1 MPEDYANGVPLH
13 APAAL
18 LRLFSCPM
26 VFAVHRDGTAWKGFA
41 MLRLAAVLL
50 TTVLPLG
57 VLSPGAAHA
66 AEITPAIV
74 FDMGGKFDKSFNE
87 GVHNG
92 AEAFTK
98 ATGIAVREFEPQN
111 DAQREQAVRNL
122 ARRGQD
128 PIIAVGFGQVSAVK
142 TVAAEFPALRFV
154 ILDSVVEAPNVQS
167 ILFREEQG
175 SYLAGMLAALRS
187 GTGKIGFVGGMD
199 VPLIRKFACGYVQ
212 GARAANPRVEVLQNM
227 TGSTPSAWADP
238 VRGAELARSQIERGA
253 DVVFHAAGATGVGV
267 LQAAADAGKYGVGV
281 DSNQNGL
288 HPGRVLTS
296 MVKEL
301 DVATRTT
308 LDAARAGTWKPGTTV
323 LGLAEGGV
331 GLAFDGNN
339 APAVTAE
346 MRGRIDAARA
356 DIIAGRVA
364 VHDYTSD
371 NACPN

>member
-1 MPEDYANGVPLH
+1 
-13 APAAL
+13 
-18 LRLFSCPM
+18 
-26 VFAVHRDGTAWKGFA
+26 
-41 MLRLAAVLL
+41 MLRLPAVLL
-50 TTVLPLG
+50 LAALSLGTTSL
-57 VLSPGAAHA
+57 GAARA
-66 AEITPAIV
+66 AEITPAVV

-87 GVHNG
+87 SVHDG

-98 ATGIAVREFEPQN
+98 ATGIAVSEFEVVN
-111 DAQREQAVRNL
+111 ATQREQALRNY

-128 PIIAVGFGQVSAVK
+128 PIIAVGFGHATAVK
-142 TVAAEFPALRFV
+142 TVAADFPALHFV
-154 ILDSVVEAPNVQS
+154 IMDAVVEAPNVQS
-167 ILFREEQG
+167 IVFREEQG

-212 GARAANPRVEVLQNM
+212 GARAANPKVEVLQNM
-227 TGSTPSAWADP
+227 TGSTPAAWADP

-267 LQAAADAGKYGVGV
+267 LQAAADAGKYGIGV
-281 DSNQNGL
+281 DSNQNAL

-301 DVATRTT
+301 DVATKTT
-308 LDAARAGTWKPGTTV
+308 LDAARAGTWHPGTLV
-323 LGLAEGGV
+323 LGLPEDGV
-331 GLAFDGNN
+331 GLAFDSNN
-339 APAVTAE
+339 AKAVTAD
-346 MRGRIDAARA
+346 MRSRVDAAKA
-356 DIIAGRVA
+356 DIVAGRVT

>member
-1 MPEDYANGVPLH
+1 MLRL
-13 APAAL
+13 PAAL
-18 LRLFSCPM
+18 LTATLSLSTLF
-26 VFAVHRDGTAWKGFA
+26 
-41 MLRLAAVLL
+41 
-50 TTVLPLG
+50 
-57 VLSPGAAHA
+57 PGAARA

-87 GVHNG
+87 SVHDG

-98 ATGIAVREFEPQN
+98 ATGIAVSEFEVLN
-111 DAQREQAVRNL
+111 ATQREQALRNF

-128 PIIAVGFGQVSAVK
+128 PIIAVGFGHATAVK
-142 TVAAEFPALRFV
+142 AVAAEFPKLHFIIMDA
-154 ILDSVVEAPNVQS
+154 VVDAPNVQS
-167 ILFREEQG
+167 IVFREEQG

-212 GARAANPRVEVLQNM
+212 GARAADPKVEVLQNM
-227 TGSTPSAWADP
+227 TGSTPAAWADP

-267 LQAAADAGKYGVGV
+267 LQAAADAGKYGIGV
-281 DSNQNGL
+281 DSNQNAL

-301 DVATRTT
+301 DVATKTT
-308 LDAARAGTWKPGTTV
+308 LEAARAGTWHPGTLV
-323 LGLAEGGV
+323 LGLPENGV
-331 GLAFDGNN
+331 GLAFDSNN
-339 APAVTAE
+339 AQAVTAD
-346 MRGRIDAARA
+346 MRSRVDAARA
-356 DIIAGRVA
+356 DIVAGRVT

>member
-1 MPEDYANGVPLH
+1 
-13 APAAL
+13 
-18 LRLFSCPM
+18 
-26 VFAVHRDGTAWKGFA
+26 
-41 MLRLAAVLL
+41 MLRPSAVLL
-50 TTVLPLG
+50 TAI
-57 VLSPGAAHA
+57 LSLGAAHA
-66 AEITPAIV
+66 AEVTPAIV

-87 GVHNG
+87 AVHDG

-98 ATGIAVREFEPQN
+98 ATGIAVREYEPQT
-111 DAQREQAVRNL
+111 DAQREQAIRNF

-128 PIIAVGFGQVSAVK
+128 PIIAVSFSQATAVK
-142 TVAAEFPALRFV
+142 AVAAEFPALHFV
-154 ILDSVVEAPNVQS
+154 IIDTVVDAPNVQS

-212 GARAANPRVEVLQNM
+212 GARAVNSKVEVLQNM

-253 DVVFHAAGATGVGV
+253 DVVFHAAGATGTGV
-267 LQAAADAGKYGVGV
+267 LQAAADAGKYGIGV
-281 DSNQNGL
+281 DSNQNAL

-301 DVATRTT
+301 NVATRTT
-308 LDAARAGTWKPGTTV
+308 LDAARAGTWKPGTLV

-331 GLAFDGNN
+331 GLAFDANN

-346 MRGRIDAARA
+346 MRSRIDAARA
-356 DIIAGRVA
+356 DIVAGRIT

-371 NACPN
+371 NACL